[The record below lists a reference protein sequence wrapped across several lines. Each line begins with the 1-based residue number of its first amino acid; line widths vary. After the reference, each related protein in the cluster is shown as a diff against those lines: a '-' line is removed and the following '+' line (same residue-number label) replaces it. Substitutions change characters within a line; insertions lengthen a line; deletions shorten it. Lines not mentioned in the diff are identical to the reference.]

1 MSNAAWLENAA
12 QTARQLCDSRG
23 FRVGVAVFLGLP
35 IGAFALAGGVFGGVA
50 LYGLLSGV
58 RQGNATAAEVGQLL
72 TAVAVFG
79 IILLGFLGVALR
91 LIWPSAILAQ
101 RPARERGLFL
111 LLTVALIGFV
121 PLALVQP
128 NPLMLSLLA
137 LVALCWLGTQRP
149 KSSEP

>member
-58 RQGNATAAEVGQLL
+58 RQAMRRPPRSGNCSPP
-72 TAVAVFG
+72 
-79 IILLGFLGVALR
+79 
-91 LIWPSAILAQ
+91 WPCSA
-101 RPARERGLFL
+101 
-111 LLTVALIGFV
+111 
-121 PLALVQP
+121 
-128 NPLMLSLLA
+128 
-137 LVALCWLGTQRP
+137 
-149 KSSEP
+149 SSCSASSASR